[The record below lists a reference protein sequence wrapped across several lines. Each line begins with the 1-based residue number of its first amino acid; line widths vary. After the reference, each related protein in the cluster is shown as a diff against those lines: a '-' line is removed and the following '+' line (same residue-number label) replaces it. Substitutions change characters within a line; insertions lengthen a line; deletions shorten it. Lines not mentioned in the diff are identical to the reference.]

1 MTPSTQPQAMA
12 PGATAAVVRPA
23 ASAAKARLSVT
34 GRLFIS
40 VMLIVIFEGA
50 IRKWVAESSTL
61 PLILLRD
68 LLALYIVVRAFTHGH
83 FRRHPQLALFML
95 AWSCCV
101 ISWGLLQLMLGESNF
116 PILLIGLRFWLLYL
130 WFALAAAVGMSE
142 HDYIAALRIL
152 LVTLVLMAPL
162 AALQHYSP
170 PGAFVNRS
178 LDVDEEDIFVV
189 IAGVV
194 RTTGTFS
201 FTSGFTI
208 FVGLCAPFALGA
220 FEARKRRPAH
230 VLVALIAF
238 GALVTCSLVSGAR
251 ASVTYIGALLVLFLF
266 GNLFFAPLRRKG
278 WSLLAAFFV
287 ALTVAI
293 LAYVFQAAVVAT
305 QERFQV
311 AAENEDLLER
321 VTSIFLGEADLLER
335 MNWLGAG
342 IGIGSNLAQYVQFS
356 ARTVFVYGETEAAR
370 TLLEGGLLGLLF
382 VLLKFAVIVGGL
394 LRGLLLSLKTQAV
407 FPSLVWAAIS
417 VALVTWPAIGQLSAN
432 GLLGILLALGL
443 LSLRYPR
450 LRLFG

>member
-1 MTPSTQPQAMA
+1 MA
-12 PGATAAVVRPA
+12 PGAAALARPA
-23 ASAAKARLSVT
+23 AGAAKARLSVT

-40 VMLIVIFEGA
+40 VMLVIIFEGA

-68 LLALYIVVRAFTHGH
+68 LLAAYTVGRAFTHGH
-83 FRRHPQLALFML
+83 LRRQPQLTLFML

-101 ISWGLLQLMLGESNF
+101 IGWGLLQLVLGESNF
-116 PILLIGLRFWLLYL
+116 AVLTIGLRFWLLYL

-142 HDYIAALRIL
+142 RDYVAALRVL
-152 LVTLVLMAPL
+152 LATLVLMAPL
-162 AALQHYSP
+162 AVLQHFSP

-178 LDVDEEDIFVV
+178 LDVDEADIFVV

-220 FEARKRRPAH
+220 FEARKRKPVH
-230 VLVALIAF
+230 VLVALILF

-251 ASVTYIGALLVLFLF
+251 ASVIYIGAMLVLFLL
-266 GNLFFAPLRRKG
+266 GNLLFAPLRRKG

-293 LAYVFQAAVVAT
+293 LAYVFQGAIEAT
-305 QERFQV
+305 QERFAV
-311 AAENEDLLER
+311 AAQNEDLLER
-321 VTSIFLGEADLLER
+321 ITSIFLGEADLADK

-356 ARTVFVYGETEAAR
+356 SRTVFVYGETEAAR
-370 TLLEGGLLGLLF
+370 TLLEGGLLGVLF

-394 LRGLLLSLKTQAV
+394 ARALLLSLKTQAV
-407 FPSLVWAAIS
+407 FPSLVWTAIAL
-417 VALVTWPAIGQLSAN
+417 ALVSWPAIGQLSAN

-443 LSLRYPR
+443 LSQRYPR
-450 LRLFG
+450 LRLFD

>member
-1 MTPSTQPQAMA
+1 MTPSTQPQAMT
-12 PGATAAVVRPA
+12 PGASALARPA
-23 ASAAKARLSVT
+23 ASAARARLSAT

-83 FRRHPQLALFML
+83 FRRHPQLTLFML

-101 ISWGLLQLMLGESNF
+101 ISWGLAQLVLGESNF

-208 FVGLCAPFALGA
+208 FIGLCAPFALGA
-220 FEARKRRPAH
+220 FEARKRGPVH
-230 VLVALIAF
+230 VLVALIVF

-278 WSLLAAFFV
+278 WALLAAFFV

-293 LAYVFQAAVVAT
+293 LVYVFQAAVVAT

-321 VTSIFLGEADLLER
+321 ITSIFLGEADLLGR